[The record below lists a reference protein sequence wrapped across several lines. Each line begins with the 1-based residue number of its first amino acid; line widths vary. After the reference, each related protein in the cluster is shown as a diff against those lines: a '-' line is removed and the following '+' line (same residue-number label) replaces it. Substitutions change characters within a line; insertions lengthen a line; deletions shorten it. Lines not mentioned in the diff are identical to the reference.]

1 MKPFRSIKANR
12 ERDDAFTMIELLVI
26 VAVVVLVAVIRL
38 PALARATS
46 QTKRA
51 QCASNLRQFALAMH
65 IYAGESQDRL
75 PANTNGY
82 WAWDV
87 SGYIGTFVEGT
98 GSKWTVMYCP
108 ATAPEWTEAD
118 NWNLYNYSPPD
129 YRVLG
134 YANTFPGNPGVV
146 STNVNVT
153 LTPTAVPVSFG
164 IYATPTAS
172 QRVLLAD
179 VTMSSFGQD
188 NPAARY
194 TYNFTVIQGGYPR
207 SHTSAHLTGRF
218 PSGGNLG
225 MLDGHVEWRKFDDM
239 TPRTQGN
246 GSPVFW
252 W

>member
-1 MKPFRSIKANR
+1 VIG
-12 ERDDAFTMIELLVI
+12 LLI
-26 VAVVVLVAVIRL
+26 GLRL
-38 PALARATS
+38 PALARATNH
-46 QTKRA
+46 TKRA
-51 QCASNLRQFALAMH
+51 QCASNLRQVALAMH
-65 IYAGESQDRL
+65 IFANENNDRL
-75 PANTNGY
+75 PMNTNGY

-87 SGYIGTFVEGT
+87 SGYIGTFVEST

-118 NWNLYNYSPPD
+118 NWNLYNYSTPD

-134 YANTFPGNPGVV
+134 YANTFPGNPGVA

-153 LTPTAVPVSFG
+153 LSPAPALISFG
-164 IYATPTAS
+164 IYFTPPAS

-194 TYNFTVIQGGYPR
+194 TYNFTAIVGGYPR
-207 SHTSAHLTGRF
+207 SYTSAHLTGRF
-218 PSGGNLG
+218 PTGGNLG

-239 TPRTQGN
+239 TPRAQG
-246 GSPVFW
+246 GGPVFW